1 MKRSPDTVRPVVI
14 VGAARSGTK
23 FVRDVLAASPGTS
36 VVPYDVNYL
45 WRTGN
50 ESWPDDCLPPECCS
64 PRVALGIRR
73 SLVHAAEIRAG
84 GDGGIL
90 LEKTVSNC
98 LRVPFVNA
106 VLPDARFVHLVRD
119 GRDVVES
126 AMRMWTAPPQTDYL
140 LAKLRSFPIGNA
152 RYALKYAW
160 NMAAGR
166 LGPGRGQKV
175 WGPRYRGIDSD
186 AEQLDLLTVCARQWD
201 ACVTAAL
208 DGLSRLDADRVV
220 MVRYE
225 EFATSPD
232 VVADLA
238 ARLGLPGVDEVI
250 AEHRAVSRSDTI
262 QSGRR
267 LPALQQ
273 ARIEDL
279 IGSALVRLGYSS

>member
-1 MKRSPDTVRPVVI
+1 VKRDPEGVRPVVI

-23 FVRDVLAASPGTS
+23 FLRDVLAASPGTS

-50 ESWPDDCLPPECCS
+50 ESWPDDCLPVGRCDPGIAA
-64 PRVALGIRR
+64 RIRR
-73 SLVHAAEIRAG
+73 SLVGAAEIRSV

-126 AMRMWTAPPQTDYL
+126 AMRMWTAPPQADYL
-140 LAKLRSFPIGNA
+140 LAKLRSFPLGNA
-152 RYALKYAW
+152 RYAFKYAW
-160 NMAAGR
+160 NMVAGR
-166 LGPGRGQKV
+166 LGAGRGQKV
-175 WGPRYRGIDSD
+175 WGPRYSGIDSD
-186 AEQLDLLTVCARQWD
+186 AERLDLLTVCATQWD

-208 DGLSRLDADRVV
+208 DGLSELAGDRVLT
-220 MVRYE
+220 VRYE
-225 EFATSPD
+225 QFATSTD

-238 ARLGLPGVDEVI
+238 CRLGLPGVDDVV

-262 QSGRR
+262 QSGRG
-267 LPALQQ
+267 LPAAQQ

-279 IGSALVRLGYSS
+279 IGSSLARLGYS